1 MNDNAIVTVLAGK
14 EIRHANPTF
23 FRPNDPVY
31 CPALYHGDIVH
42 LTVTGHGYNQ
52 QLAIGDNLL
61 YNNGALE
68 QGGIQA
74 VWLATPF
81 NKRLLEGLYRGKPFQ
96 TPMLC
101 GISLL
106 QKLLEDDPLT
116 PILCRVATNYV
127 SYITFVSKVLDN
139 RDVVDSLGNVFHHAA
154 PINLDGTLRYE

>member
-1 MNDNAIVTVLAGK
+1 MNDKAIVAVQGEKQILHT
-14 EIRHANPTF
+14 NPTF

-68 QGGIQA
+68 QGGVQA

-81 NKRLLEGLYRGKPFQ
+81 KAPVRRAVSRQ
-96 TPMLC
+96 T
-101 GISLL
+101 I
-106 QKLLEDDPLT
+106 
-116 PILCRVATNYV
+116 
-127 SYITFVSKVLDN
+127 
-139 RDVVDSLGNVFHHAA
+139 RDTEVVWG
-154 PINLDGTLRYE
+154 